1 MYVCIYLYSEFIY
14 KKKGTFLNINFDTSI
29 DSVIAVFMFILN
41 EEWHVTMYD
50 YMRSTNYNAGFFWI
64 FMIITGVSFF
74 LI

>member
-1 MYVCIYLYSEFIY
+1 M
-14 KKKGTFLNINFDTSI
+14 NINFDTSI